1 MLTKLNNIFKN
12 PSNFRGVFCLYLF
25 FVSLLN
31 YAQPQ
36 LKFTESKKSFGFVK
50 KGEIVNIEFNY
61 VNSGNQPL
69 IITNANVECSCTT
82 VNFPT
87 QPIMPNEYAIITV
100 HFDTKSVYDRQDRI
114 VEIISNAK
122 TPLQKIRFKGVV
134 LK

>member
-1 MLTKLNNIFKN
+1 MLNNLKIKFKN
-12 PSNFRGVFCLYLF
+12 PSSFRGVFCLCLF
-25 FVSLLN
+25 FASMVN

-36 LKFTESKKSFGFVK
+36 LKFNNIKKSFGFVK
-50 KGEIVNIEFNY
+50 KGDIVNIEFDFKNT
-61 VNSGNQPL
+61 GNQPL
-69 IITNANVECSCTT
+69 IITTANVECTCTT

-87 QPIMPNEYAIITV
+87 QPIMPNECAKITV

-122 TPLQKIRFKGVV
+122 TPQQKIRFKGVV